1 MPLNTHSLSNGDL
14 LNDFGRGFFLRVGR
28 WGNAAGP
35 GYLMIRVLLSGTASS
50 AILGLAG
57 ASLGGFIWGTASIP
71 FIISACAGFVFGA
84 VGFYRDAILQSQLML
99 ERYPRLLQLH
109 LDANFP
115 NRKFLSWRL
124 SQLRSSSFSS
134 SWILQSMLV
143 TSWLSALPAIE
154 VSFLLLAPQLT
165 RVLLMTIANLG

>member
-1 MPLNTHSLSNGDL
+1 MPLNTHNLSNGDFL
-14 LNDFGRGFFLRVGR
+14 GDIGRGFFLRVGR

-35 GYLMIRVLLSGTASS
+35 GYLMMRVLLSGTASS
-50 AILGLAG
+50 AVLGLAG
-57 ASLGGFIWGTASIP
+57 ASLGGIIWGTASIP

-84 VGFYRDAILQSQLML
+84 VGFYRDAIMQSRLML

-115 NRKFLSWRL
+115 TRKFLSWRPN
-124 SQLRSSSFSS
+124 QFRSSSFSE

-143 TSWLSALPAIE
+143 TSWLTALPAIE
-154 VSFLLLAPQLT
+154 VGLLLLASKLIWHI
-165 RVLLMTIANLG
+165 LMMIANMG